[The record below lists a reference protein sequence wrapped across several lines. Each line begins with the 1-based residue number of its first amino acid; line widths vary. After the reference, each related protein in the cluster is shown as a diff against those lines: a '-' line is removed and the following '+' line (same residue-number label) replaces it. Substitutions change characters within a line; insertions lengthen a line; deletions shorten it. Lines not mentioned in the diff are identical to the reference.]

1 MQNKQI
7 DVDRIFDKMENRI
20 KFILQKN
27 ANSASGLASRIDAL
41 SPLKVMARGF
51 SAVSKDNKY
60 MTNIDKLNVGDNITV
75 EFYDGNIDCTI
86 TDKKCK

>member
-1 MQNKQI
+1 MSRYLLVIEYIGTNYQGSQKQP
-7 DVDRIFDKMENRI
+7 
-20 KFILQKN
+20 QKN